1 MFRKYIVNKLL
12 RVLVFF
18 QIKLIVT
25 CYSCLIFFFQVRF
38 AASCALMSFLLENV
52 DNNQYIRKFS
62 DLLPLMLKVS
72 FEIIAVF
79 KN

>member
-1 MFRKYIVNKLL
+1 MSSICDFYN
-12 RVLVFF
+12 VFF
-18 QIKLIVT
+18 LQDSKYLNRL
-25 CYSCLIFFFQVRF
+25 YFKFQVRF

-72 FEIIAVF
+72 FKIITVS
-79 KN
+79 KS